1 MPPTMPRRISVLHLR
16 SSSGSGG
23 GPEKTIYQTGLLI
36 DKERFEYRVIYLKK
50 SRAEIHP
57 AAKDGPFPYAELPG
71 RLPVDPLQLFR
82 LARLVRAWRI
92 EILHTHEQKTDVYGR
107 LLGLFFPRLVL
118 VSTLHGWITRRWRSV
133 FYYHASLRALRRFHA
148 VIAVSSDI
156 LNMAR
161 SHGIARCV
169 LIHNA
174 IDTADWD
181 RPTTADGSG
190 RRDGRRTP
198 FMVGFSGRFSLEK
211 GPLEFLDVAEKLCAQ
226 SDAYA
231 FAVAGQGP
239 LAETMKQT
247 VREKG
252 LEGKVSFLGQ
262 LDTAGMMRFYQ
273 GLDVLL
279 SPSRSE
285 GLPNSLLEAMAM
297 RVPVVATDVGGV
309 RELINDETVGLLA
322 RRGDI
327 DQLCR
332 DIQTLE
338 QDRGRGATIAAR
350 GRKRV
355 EEHFSF
361 GARVRKIEEL
371 YTRLISTAV

>member
-1 MPPTMPRRISVLHLR
+1 MPPTKPRRISVLHLR

-23 GPEKTIYQTGLLI
+23 GPEKTIYKTGLLI
-36 DKERFEYRVIYLKK
+36 DKDRFDYRVVYLKK

-57 AAKDGPFPYAELPG
+57 AAKDGPFPYAELAG

-82 LARLVRAWRI
+82 LARLVRAWRSD
-92 EILHTHEQKTDVYGR
+92 ILHSHDQKTDVYAW
-107 LLGLFFPRLVL
+107 LLGLCFPRLVL
-118 VSTLHGWITRRWRSV
+118 VNTLHGWIAHRRRSN
-133 FYYHASLRALRRFHA
+133 FYSRASICALRRFNA

-156 LNMAR
+156 LSKAR
-161 SHGIARCV
+161 SHGIKRCV

-181 RPTTADGSG
+181 RPAPPDGSV
-190 RRDGRRTP
+190 RRDGRNSP
-198 FMVGFSGRFSLEK
+198 FVVGFSGRFSPEK
-211 GPLEFLDVAEKLCAQ
+211 GPLEFLEVAEKLCTE
-226 SDAYA
+226 SDTYA
-231 FAVAGQGP
+231 FALAGQGP
-239 LAETMKQT
+239 LAETLMQS

-252 LEGKVSFLGQ
+252 LEAKVSFLGQ

-279 SPSRSE
+279 SPSRTE

-309 RELINDETVGLLA
+309 RELINDDTVGLLA
-322 RRGDI
+322 QRGDI
-327 DQLCR
+327 DRLCR
-332 DIQTLE
+332 DIRTLE
-338 QDRGRGATIAAR
+338 QDRGRAAAIAAR

-355 EEHFSF
+355 EEHFSID
-361 GARVRKIEEL
+361 ARVRKIEEL
-371 YTRLISTAV
+371 YTRVSAAV